1 MNFCPIEEKRSS
13 SGKKIG
19 EELKQLKLDDFV
31 TEYNNR
37 KKKIETKK
45 KIQLYQ
51 AEKMYHFCK
60 HKSKVRLQLK

>member
-1 MNFCPIEEKRSS
+1 MNFFPIEEKRSA

-37 KKKIETKK
+37 KKKIETK
-45 KIQLYQ
+45 
-51 AEKMYHFCK
+51 
-60 HKSKVRLQLK
+60 LKA